1 MRDAGLAAL
10 GYALGS
16 LPWAYWLPRVLA
28 GVDIR
33 TVGSGNIG
41 ATNVW
46 RNVGLKLGLA
56 VMLLDI
62 GKGLAAA
69 LLAKWLAGDLA
80 GVLAGVAAL
89 AGHYRPLFLG
99 FARGGK
105 TVATTGGVALALAP
119 LAFLCASAV
128 WIVAFLATR
137 YASVGSLAG
146 SATLPLFALLFG
158 ASWPVVGFCSAAAL
172 AIAVLHKGNI
182 SRLLAGTETKMELR
196 RRRRPARPPGGSTP
210 EASL

>member
-1 MRDAGLAAL
+1 VRDAGLAGL
-10 GYALGS
+10 GYVLGS
-16 LPWAYWLPRVLA
+16 LPWAYWLPRLLA

-33 TVGSGNIG
+33 KVGSGNIG

-46 RNVGLKLGLA
+46 RNVGFKLGLA

-69 LLAKWLAGDLA
+69 ILARWLAGDLA

-89 AGHYRPLFLG
+89 VGHYRPLFLG

-119 LAFLCASAV
+119 LAFLCGSAV
-128 WIVAFLATR
+128 WIAAFLLTR

-146 SATLPLFALLFG
+146 AASLPFFAILFG
-158 ASWPVVGFCSAAAL
+158 ASWPVVGFCAAAAI
-172 AIAVLHKGNI
+172 AIAVLHKGNV
-182 SRLLAGTETKMELR
+182 SRLLAGTEAKMELR
-196 RRRRPARPPGGSTP
+196 RRRPARPAGGSTP

>member
-10 GYALGS
+10 GYVLGS

-46 RNVGLKLGLA
+46 RNVGFKLGLA

-69 LLAKWLAGDLA
+69 LLAK
-80 GVLAGVAAL
+80 
-89 AGHYRPLFLG
+89 
-99 FARGGK
+99 
-105 TVATTGGVALALAP
+105 
-119 LAFLCASAV
+119 
-128 WIVAFLATR
+128 
-137 YASVGSLAG
+137 
-146 SATLPLFALLFG
+146 
-158 ASWPVVGFCSAAAL
+158 
-172 AIAVLHKGNI
+172 
-182 SRLLAGTETKMELR
+182 
-196 RRRRPARPPGGSTP
+196 
-210 EASL
+210 